1 MSIARWLFLMGGLAT
16 CSAVALYFFTRN
28 PLFWRL
34 AQRIF
39 VVTVGLGVLFFAV
52 LLFERL
58 ILL

>member
-1 MSIARWLFLMGGLAT
+1 MLIARWLFLLAGLAA
-16 CSAVALYFFTRN
+16 CGSIALYFLTRN
-28 PLFWRL
+28 ALFWRL

-39 VVTVGLGVLFFAV
+39 FVMIALGILFFAI

>member
-1 MSIARWLFLMGGLAT
+1 MLIARWLFLLAGLAA
-16 CSAVALYFFTRN
+16 CASVACYLVTKN

-39 VVTVGLGVLFFAV
+39 VTTMALAILFFAG